1 MCRSLCFLVTILA
14 NVSPCFY
21 SFKQPYR
28 AARFIQALR
37 LRIEESNKIGDDVAL
52 DGPDKKATPIS
63 KFSKKRPANVAMIGR
78 FNKIVPR
85 LADNLKELS
94 VLGFTEYPLSTFAL
108 KELELLLP
116 TVRHTLTDLN
126 LSFAYI
132 GVAGAAMLET
142 FLKDTKSQL
151 VALRLKGNLLGNPG
165 FTRIGSTLKVTA
177 PLYPPH
183 PSPSAAH

>member
-1 MCRSLCFLVTILA
+1 MC
-14 NVSPCFY
+14 

-37 LRIEESNKIGDDVAL
+37 LRIEESNKVGDDLAL
-52 DGPDKKATPIS
+52 DGPDKKATPLS

-78 FNKIVPR
+78 FSKIVPR

-94 VLGFTEYPLSTFAL
+94 VLGFTEYPLSPFAM
-108 KELELLLP
+108 KELELLLH
-116 TVRHTLTDLN
+116 TVQHTLTDLN
-126 LSFAYI
+126 LSFAYV

-142 FLKDTKSQL
+142 YLKETGCQL

-165 FTRIGSTLKVTA
+165 FTRIGSTLKVNACDAVTSTA
-177 PLYPPH
+177 IDHIVFSLC
-183 PSPSAAH
+183 SMLAAPE